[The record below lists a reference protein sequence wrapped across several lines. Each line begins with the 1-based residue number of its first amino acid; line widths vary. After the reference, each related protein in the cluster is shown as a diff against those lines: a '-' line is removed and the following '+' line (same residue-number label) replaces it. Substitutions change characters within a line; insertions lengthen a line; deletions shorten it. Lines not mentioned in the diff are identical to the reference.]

1 MEALIAIHPIS
12 IQEMVSLLGY
22 WRPHSEFQTWLE
34 QKLLSLLPVFES
46 QILFYEDILEK
57 IYILNLDKLL
67 PFGLG
72 PLFSHRKA
80 SQVPTGNIPRFS
92 DYGPFKR
99 TNYLF
104 CQTLKG

>member
-67 PFGLG
+67 PLV
-72 PLFSHRKA
+72 LDRYSH
-80 SQVPTGNIPRFS
+80 TGRPQSPQRDPESVNTPS
-92 DYGPFKR
+92 V
-99 TNYLF
+99 
-104 CQTLKG
+104 CV